1 MPQTMLDN
9 TMDMIDSRDIIARI
23 AVLSALRQPGPV
35 DLGND
40 VDNNTD
46 QDTLFQELAD
56 LEALQDD
63 DGEYV
68 ADWYDGATLIRD
80 SYFENYAQELAEDM
94 GLLAR
99 SSAWPYTCIDWEQA
113 ARELQ
118 QDYTR
123 VDFGGVTYWV
133 GN

>member
-1 MPQTMLDN
+1 MPDTIPDN
-9 TMDMIDSRDIIARI
+9 AMDMIDSRDIIARI
-23 AVLSALRQPGPV
+23 AVLSALREPGPV

-40 VDNNTD
+40 EDNDMD

-63 DGEYV
+63 TEGY
-68 ADWYDGATLIRD
+68 APDWKHGATLIRN
-80 SYFENYAQELAEDM
+80 SYFTKYAQELADDL

-99 SSAWPYTCIDWEQA
+99 DSAWPYTCIDWERA

-118 QDYTR
+118 YDYTQ
-123 VDFGGVTYWV
+123 VEFAGVTYWV
-133 GN
+133 H